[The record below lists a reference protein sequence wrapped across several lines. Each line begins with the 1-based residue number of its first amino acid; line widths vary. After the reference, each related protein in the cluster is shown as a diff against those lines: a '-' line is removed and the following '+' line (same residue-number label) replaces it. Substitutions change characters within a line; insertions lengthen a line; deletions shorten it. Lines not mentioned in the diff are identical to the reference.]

1 VDRTAYAVVL
11 RSSEILSP
19 AHAGLFSAPRDFL
32 CRGGAWGEV
41 FDIPGRNHVGRF
53 FTWQRSPTSGTPEF
67 WPRCFFMS
75 SDRIIVDALKLAHS
89 LVSQNPRPTTDA
101 ATVLRLRE
109 LVHLPPVRPALQRGS
124 DSLPT
129 FALRDV
135 ARVLTDQSQ
144 THGETMARIRN
155 VLDEP
160 HLNEALGLRQ
170 NGWIAFRP
178 RPRNL

>member
-1 VDRTAYAVVL
+1 
-11 RSSEILSP
+11 
-19 AHAGLFSAPRDFL
+19 
-32 CRGGAWGEV
+32 
-41 FDIPGRNHVGRF
+41 
-53 FTWQRSPTSGTPEF
+53 
-67 WPRCFFMS
+67 MS
-75 SDRIIVDALKLAHS
+75 SDRIVVDALKLAQS
-89 LVSQNPRPTTDA
+89 LVGQNLRPTTDA
-101 ATVLRLRE
+101 ATTVSRLRE
-109 LVHLPPVRPALQRGS
+109 IFHLPSARAALERGS

-144 THGETMARIRN
+144 THGETIARIRN

-170 NGWIAFRP
+170 NRWITFRP